1 MTSYNTNN
9 SFTNKNKIMLVNS
22 DGSTSELFYSD
33 ALSLA
38 REQGL
43 DLVEV
48 AKNGNRSVFKLLD
61 KGKFLYEQKKKNKLQ
76 KKNAN
81 IITTK
86 EMQFSVRTEQHDIET
101 KVNHIKEFL
110 AKDFEVKI
118 VVEMKGREKANS
130 QTAVQKM
137 NSILQMFEHEVKNNS
152 FKVSSNNV
160 MVMVC
165 QKK

>member
-1 MTSYNTNN
+1 
-9 SFTNKNKIMLVNS
+9 MLVNS
-22 DGSTSELFYSD
+22 DGTTSELFYNE
-33 ALSLA
+33 ALDQA

-48 AKNGNRSVFKLLD
+48 AKNGDKSVFKLLD

-81 IITTK
+81 IIVTK
-86 EMQFSVRTEQHDIET
+86 EIQFSVRTEQHDIET

-110 AKDFEVKI
+110 SKDYEVKI
-118 VVEMKGREKANS
+118 IVEMKGREKANTQS
-130 QTAVQKM
+130 AVEKL
-137 NSILQMFEHEVKNNS
+137 NNILKMFEHDIKNNS
-152 FKVSSNNV
+152 LKVSNNNV

-165 QKK
+165 KKK